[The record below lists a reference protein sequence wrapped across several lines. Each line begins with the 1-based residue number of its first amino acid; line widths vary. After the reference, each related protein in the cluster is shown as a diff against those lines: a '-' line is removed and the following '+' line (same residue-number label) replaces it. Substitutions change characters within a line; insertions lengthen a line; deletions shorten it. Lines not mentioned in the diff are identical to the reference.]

1 MQKNKLCKNIN
12 ANNGALQGSDYKFIH
27 IYIYMLI
34 ECAKRESAIQEMEEI
49 NQLIDINV

>member
-1 MQKNKLCKNIN
+1 MRITVHCREATIN
-12 ANNGALQGSDYKFIH
+12 LY
-27 IYIYMLI
+27 IYIYILI